1 MFLKSKYTLLSI
13 IFAAVMALTGLTSY
27 AQDSDIKDGT
37 WAEAPPTIAPR
48 VLDVPQS
55 EPLQDF
61 VIPADGKEPSLIADT
76 SGKIGVEQ
84 KIIQLEQKVNQL
96 MYLNAIVFLLI
107 VLAAGSFGIAKMRKK
122 LL

>member
-1 MFLKSKYTLLSI
+1 MGGSAT
-13 IFAAVMALTGLTSY
+13 
-27 AQDSDIKDGT
+27 
-37 WAEAPPTIAPR
+37 TIAPR

-107 VLAAGSFGIAKMRKK
+107 VLAAGSLVLLNEKK
-122 LL
+122 LCRSCEAGRCKFFVKERITHSLLYIFRSWGRRATLRA